1 MRGIRSKHGLGG
13 VLFLLYVSIM
23 YLRTFLNLSNEIIS
37 MVNPSRY
44 ISVLYEVLSS
54 CMVLFFIAL
63 SCLSI
68 VIGESFLALV
78 IAMILIYGCLLLQ
91 YIKVNEGITLSII
104 SIKWK
109 ECSFYV
115 RTYNCH
121 STCLWILLYFWL

>member
-54 CMVLFFIAL
+54 CMILFFIAL

-104 SIKWK
+104 SIK
-109 ECSFYV
+109 
-115 RTYNCH
+115 
-121 STCLWILLYFWL
+121 